1 MKLNLYNFRR
11 DGKEVSHVFSRVTPQ
26 SYGALRPRRR
36 TICYIVPDYVLQ
48 GFENQKNISA
58 AGKTLRCE
66 KTVTNLI
73 LFRGK
78 IWR

>member
-1 MKLNLYNFRR
+1 MYNFCQ
-11 DGKEVSHVFSRVTPQ
+11 DGSGVRHVFSRVTPQ

-36 TICYIVPDYVLQ
+36 TNCYIVPDCVLQ

-73 LFRGK
+73 LFHGK